1 LHAYY
6 PAGFAKMCS
15 KLCDYFCSVKTTR
28 VKLKKAIRNL
38 IIGETNYIESRG
50 QYKRAMLSGQF
61 ALLAIGVSILYMGIN
76 LLSAQDSFVVPI
88 LSLGIMLFAISIYH
102 HRIGE
107 HCTANYF
114 LLPTA
119 NIVIYLFA
127 SSESPNTAIFIF
139 FLLTSLA
146 SFVVFDYTMRLWS
159 ILFTVFTYALFVLAY
174 FVDFSFLPKRY
185 YSSDELLLNV
195 IINFTI
201 GLPVSAMMVYLL
213 ISLNYYNDMQL
224 VQNNKLLMKANNELD
239 RFVYSTSHDLR
250 APLTSVMGLINIAE
264 NTDDTQEVRKYMGM
278 MRDRISSLDKFIK
291 DITDYSRNNRLHI
304 GKENIKLAPL
314 VSEVWDTLQ
323 HATEAQYIHF
333 QMEIP
338 EEMEVLS
345 DRSRLTV
352 ILSNLI
358 SNAIRYHD
366 QSKHDRYIRLRVLLN
381 GYGFYLKVEDNGQ
394 GISPEYHHKVFDMFY
409 RANEKSN
416 GSGLGLYI
424 VKETLDKLSGSI
436 HLESAPGVGSTFT
449 IRLPYAN

>member
-1 LHAYY
+1 M
-6 PAGFAKMCS
+6 PF
-15 KLCDYFCSVKTTR
+15 YFCEVKSRSVTF
-28 VKLKKAIRNL
+28 KKAIRNL
-38 IIGETNYIESRG
+38 IIGESNYIESRG

-61 ALLAIGVSILYMGIN
+61 SLLAMVVLILYLSVEIMMGRSNTPI
-76 LLSAQDSFVVPI
+76 FVVYLTPMI
-88 LSLGIMLFAISIYH
+88 FLAGSIYY
-102 HRIGE
+102 HRKGN

-114 LLPTA
+114 LLPTI
-119 NIVIYLFA
+119 NIVVYLIA
-127 SSESPNTAIFIF
+127 SSESPNSGAFIF
-139 FLLTSLA
+139 FLLTSMA

-159 ILFTVFTYALFVLAY
+159 ILFAVFTYTLFVFAY
-174 FVDFSFLPKRY
+174 FVDFSILPKRD
-185 YSSDELLLNV
+185 YSQDELLLSV

-201 GLPVSAMMVYLL
+201 GLPTGAMMVYLL

-250 APLTSVMGLINIAE
+250 APLSSVLGLINIAE
-264 NTDDTQEVRKYMGM
+264 NSKDPSETKQYLNM
-278 MRDRISSLDKFIK
+278 MRQRVGSLDKFIK

-304 GKENIKLAPL
+304 GKENIKLVSL
-314 VSEVWDTLQ
+314 VSEVWETLQ
-323 HATEAQYIHF
+323 YSAEARNIHF

-338 EEMEVLS
+338 EDMEVLS

-366 QSKHDRYIRLRVLLN
+366 HQKEERFIRLRVLMN

-394 GISPEYHHKVFDMFY
+394 GISPEYHQRIFDMFY
-409 RANEKSN
+409 RANEQSQ

-436 HLESAPGVGSTFT
+436 HLESSLGIGSTFT
-449 IRLPYAN
+449 VRLPYNN